1 MATSAQVV
9 PVASVYQSLLAG
21 DIGRPYYT
29 ARTSLNTL
37 ALLDPLTTDEV
48 REDGSNSLR
57 WWRRRESNP
66 RPEAARARHLRA
78 YPAVWVRET
87 GLPQAGFRSR

>member
-37 ALLDPLTTDEV
+37 ALLDPLTDDEV
-48 REDGSNSLR
+48 REGGPNSDSGAI
-57 WWRRRESNP
+57 SNP
-66 RPEAARARHLRA
+66 ARGHRSEPDAADDPGGFGYSCWRE
-78 YPAVWVRET
+78 PAGSE
-87 GLPQAGFRSR
+87 

>member
-37 ALLDPLTTDEV
+37 ALLDPLTDDEV
-48 REDGSNSLR
+48 REGGSNSL
-57 WWRRRESNP
+57 
-66 RPEAARARHLRA
+66 
-78 YPAVWVRET
+78 
-87 GLPQAGFRSR
+87 